1 VSDVTAVGTETPG
14 GAGKP
19 PPASLSMISVKGKVP
34 PPRKNGDLTRLFEL
48 SRGPKEPAPAQG
60 EVVALALPPER
71 AEETPPPP
79 SSQPAPSAFVAL
91 DLASAIPADTAEPLT
106 LSLDTLV
113 DAQGSVTVAAE
124 EFERSQQ
131 RAPKPAEPGA
141 EIASLAVHATA
152 AATLPEETQPTA
164 EGCFLPRWVVDAVTP
179 PAPVETSPE
188 PAPEPEPALA
198 EAAIPLPEP
207 VAVPEPVVAEP
218 APAEAPAAVPPPE
231 FEAIVDYWR
240 YLRGSSEFPTASQV
254 DRTMVSERWP
264 SSLLLAFTSMSSD
277 PRAEPELA
285 QVMRLGCASADAE
298 SAVDYSPY
306 ATRWMLELG
315 RAALRAAEP
324 VEELAR
330 LSTASGSRGFR
341 LVALPLGPAGADPD
355 TVLCELAPT
364 SDAPRFG
371 KRRVWLED

>member
-1 VSDVTAVGTETPG
+1 VSDTTALDAGTPG
-14 GAGKP
+14 SAGKP
-19 PPASLSMISVKGKVP
+19 PPASLSVISVKGKIP

-48 SRGPKEPAPAQG
+48 AREPKQPAPEQG

-79 SSQPAPSAFVAL
+79 PSQPAPSAFVAL
-91 DLASAIPADTAEPLT
+91 DLASAIPADTVEPLA

-113 DAQGSVTVAAE
+113 DAEGSVTVAVE
-124 EFERSQQ
+124 DFER
-131 RAPKPAEPGA
+131 APRPAEPGA
-141 EIASLAVHATA
+141 EIAPLAVHATA
-152 AATLPEETQPTA
+152 AAALPEETQAAT
-164 EGCFLPRWVVDAVTP
+164 EGCSLPRWVVDAVMP
-179 PAPVETSPE
+179 PTPVETFSE

-198 EAAIPLPEP
+198 EPPTSVPEP
-207 VAVPEPVVAEP
+207 VAVAEPVVVDP
-218 APAEAPAAVPPPE
+218 APAETPAAVPPPE
-231 FEAIVDYWR
+231 FEAIIDYWR
-240 YLRGSSEFPTASQV
+240 YLRGSSEFPTTSQV
-254 DRTMVSERWP
+254 DRAMVSERWP

-277 PRAEPELA
+277 PRAEPELS
-285 QVMRLGCASADAE
+285 QVMRLGRASADAE

-355 TVLCELAPT
+355 TVLCELAPP